1 MYALFSFLSKYSSNF
16 CAISFDCLSLF
27 SVRYEKKISLS
38 DLNASVPKYAYANP
52 PPNNTINI
60 ITAIIIMI
68 IIYLVATAKQPYVE
82 CSRKTTD
89 DLGIT
94 VKEELRTELDNN
106 KIGQMTLTKTITLP
120 DKYLDSDRYLE
131 SIKFAL
137 TKSYAYLASNDIK
150 ISTGDNYVLVK
161 ITAKKSATLIL
172 NNIEF
177 YEDNGLQM
185 RINPN
190 TKSSDVITLSI
201 NDKYTE
207 GELMTHMKNNGY
219 ICK

>member
-1 MYALFSFLSKYSSNF
+1 MSKKRNMF
-16 CAISFDCLSLF
+16 FPI
-27 SVRYEKKISLS
+27 
-38 DLNASVPKYAYANP
+38 
-52 PPNNTINI
+52 I

-137 TKSYAYLASNDIK
+137 TKSYAYLDSNDIK

-177 YEDNGLQM
+177 YEDAGLQM